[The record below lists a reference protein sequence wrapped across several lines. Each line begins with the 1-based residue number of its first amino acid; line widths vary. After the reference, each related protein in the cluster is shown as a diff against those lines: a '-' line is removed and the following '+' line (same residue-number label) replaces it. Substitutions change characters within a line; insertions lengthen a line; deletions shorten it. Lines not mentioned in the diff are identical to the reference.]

1 MHEIQREALNEKN
14 MHSKSQGRE
23 NLTAEKKEFVSR
35 STEKTK
41 SKNENIKCKSEI
53 IKSKNEIIK

>member
-1 MHEIQREALNEKN
+1 MHEIQREALNGKN
-14 MHSKSQGRE
+14 MHSKSQERE

-41 SKNENIKCKSEI
+41 SKNEI
-53 IKSKNEIIK
+53 IK